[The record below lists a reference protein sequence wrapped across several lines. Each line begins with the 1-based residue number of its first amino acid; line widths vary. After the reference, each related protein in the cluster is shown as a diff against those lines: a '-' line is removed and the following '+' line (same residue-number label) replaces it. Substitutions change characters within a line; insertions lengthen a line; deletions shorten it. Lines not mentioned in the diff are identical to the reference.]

1 MNFNLDKSIQLLQRT
16 PTVLKSLFYQLEHE
30 WTTVNEGPETW
41 SAYDIVGH
49 LIHGEQTDW
58 IPRAKIILDESIS
71 DKTFEPFDR
80 FAQKELSKGK
90 TMEDL
95 LEEFSSLRNS
105 TLAELKSWNL
115 TQDKLDKKGMHPEL
129 GEVTLRQL
137 LATWTVHDLAH
148 INQMSRVM
156 AKHYAN
162 DVGPW
167 KKYIRIL
174 KDL

>member
-1 MNFNLDKSIQLLQRT
+1 MNFELNKSIKILERT
-16 PTVLKSLFYQLEHE
+16 PAVLKALFYELDAD
-30 WTTVNEGPETW
+30 WATINEGPRTW

-58 IPRAKIILDESIS
+58 IPRAEIILS
-71 DKTFEPFDR
+71 DGPDRTFAPFDR
-80 FAQKELSKGK
+80 FAQEKLSQGK

-95 LEEFSSLRNS
+95 LEEFASLRESSLNQ
-105 TLAELKSWNL
+105 LKSWNL
-115 TQDKLDKKGMHPEL
+115 SEEDLDKTGVHPDL
-129 GEVTLRQL
+129 GEVTLSQL
-137 LATWTVHDLAH
+137 LSTWTVHDLAH
-148 INQMSRVM
+148 INQFSRAMV
-156 AKHYAN
+156 KHYAK

>member
-1 MNFNLDKSIQLLQRT
+1 MNFNLDKSIHLLERT
-16 PTVLKSLFYQLEHE
+16 PNVLKSLFYELGYE
-30 WTTVNEGPETW
+30 WTTVNEGRETW

-58 IPRAKIILDESIS
+58 IPRARIILDETVI

-95 LEEFSSLRNS
+95 LEEFSILRES

-115 TQDKLDKKGMHPEL
+115 TQIDLDKAGVHPEL
-129 GEVTLRQL
+129 GEVTLKQL

-148 INQMSRVM
+148 INQISRVM

-167 KKYIRIL
+167 KAYIRVL
-174 KDL
+174 K